1 MGAEPPGTFMRQS
14 CVDGSSIDPE
24 APRSFT
30 RQSRAEANPTGA
42 QLSGKLTGLQSRWII
57 THPEELNA
65 DESGIAWSEICG
77 SECIARLLLRKG
89 FRCAEEV
96 NAFLRPR
103 LSSLSDPF
111 LLPQM
116 HAAVSR
122 ILKAL
127 NQRERIVLFGDYDV
141 DGVTSLALL
150 AEMLRAY
157 GSAPE
162 LFLPLRMEEGYG
174 LSRESVERCLAQHRP
189 QLLIAIDCG
198 TSSVNEIADLQKS
211 AVDVIVLDHH
221 EPKSVLPDC
230 VAIVN
235 PKAGDSSFEYLC
247 SVGIVFKLCH
257 ALLKTRPVSG
267 FDLKSKLDLVALG
280 TVADIVPLRDENRV
294 LVQRGAIEIAQTS
307 RIGLRKLM
315 QVAGVRPPILPED
328 IGYRLGPRLNAAGRL
343 STAEK
348 SLRLLLTHDDGEART
363 LAAELDRQNRERQ
376 EVEKQIFDLAIEKI
390 EDRLDF
396 ARDAAIVVGARG
408 WHPGVLG
415 IVASRIA
422 RRYHRP
428 TIVIGFDENG
438 IGKGSG
444 RSIEGLNLVEALS
457 CCAERL
463 DKFGG
468 HEMAAGLALH
478 EEHFDLFAEEFRKTA
493 RELLS
498 EEALEPSTRLDHE
511 LAFTE
516 IDIDFLRW
524 HEMLQPFGSGNPQ
537 PLFLAREVE
546 PVAPPRVVNDKHLI
560 FRLRQGNRHR
570 RAVYFDGVPNQLPPT
585 PWDIAFR
592 IRADEYEGET
602 LVGMQIEAVRQA
614 ERRACEQ

>member
-1 MGAEPPGTFMRQS
+1 MQHRVEGEPTNVEAPRGPGDKVVEAEPPK
-14 CVDGSSIDPE
+14 
-24 APRSFT
+24 AFT
-30 RQSRAEANPTGA
+30 RRH
-42 QLSGKLTGLQSRWII
+42 RWILAP
-57 THPEELNA
+57 PEELNGSA
-65 DESGIAWSEICG
+65 ISWGEICG

-96 NAFLRPR
+96 DAFLRPR
-103 LSSLSDPF
+103 LGALSDPF

-116 HAAVSR
+116 RAAVSR
-122 ILKAL
+122 ILDAL
-127 NQRERIVLFGDYDV
+127 QRRERIVLFGDYDV

-157 GSAPE
+157 GSPPE

-174 LSRESVERCLAQHRP
+174 LSPESIERCLGQYRS
-189 QLLIAIDCG
+189 QLLIAVDCG
-198 TSSVNEIADLQKS
+198 TSSSKEIADLRKRG
-211 AVDVIVLDHH
+211 VDVIVFDHH
-221 EPKSVLPDC
+221 EPKSALPDC
-230 VAIVN
+230 IAIVN
-235 PKAGDSSFEYLC
+235 PKTTESGFEYLC

-257 ALLKTRPVSG
+257 ALLKTRPLPE

-280 TVADIVPLRDENRV
+280 TVADIVPLRAENRI
-294 LVQRGAIEIAQTS
+294 LVQRGAIEIARTS
-307 RIGLRKLM
+307 RVGLRKLI
-315 QVAGVRPPILPED
+315 QVAGVRPPILPQD

-348 SLRLLLTHDDGEART
+348 SLRLLLTDDDSEAT
-363 LAAELDRQNRERQ
+363 ILAAELDRQNRDRQ
-376 EVEKQIFDLAIEKI
+376 EVEKQIFELATEKLK
-390 EDRLDF
+390 ERFD
-396 ARDAAIVVGARG
+396 ATYDAAIVVGARD
-408 WHPGVLG
+408 WHQGVLG

-457 CCAERL
+457 RCAERL

-478 EEHFDLFAEEFRKTA
+478 EENFDLFAEAFRKAA
-493 RELLS
+493 REVLS
-498 EEALEPSTRLDHE
+498 EEALQPCVRLDHE

-516 IDIDFLRW
+516 IDMDFLRW
-524 HEMLQPFGSGNPQ
+524 HEMLQPFGSGNTQ

-546 PVAPPRVVNDKHLI
+546 PVALPRVVNEKHLI

-570 RAVYFDGVPNQLPPT
+570 RAVFFDGVANPLPPT

-614 ERRACEQ
+614 ERHACEH

>member
-1 MGAEPPGTFMRQS
+1 MQHRVEGEPTSVQTPRGRGDKVVEAEPPKAS
-14 CVDGSSIDPE
+14 
-24 APRSFT
+24 T
-30 RQSRAEANPTGA
+30 RQH
-42 QLSGKLTGLQSRWII
+42 RWILAP
-57 THPEELNA
+57 PEELNGSA
-65 DESGIAWSEICG
+65 ISWGEICG

-96 NAFLRPR
+96 DAFLRPR
-103 LSSLSDPF
+103 LGSLSDPF

-116 HAAVSR
+116 REAVSR
-122 ILKAL
+122 ILDAL
-127 NQRERIVLFGDYDV
+127 QRRERIVLFGDYDV

-174 LSRESVERCLAQHRP
+174 LSPESIERCLGQYRP
-189 QLLIAIDCG
+189 QLLIAVDCG
-198 TSSVNEIADLQKS
+198 TSSSKEIADLRKRG
-211 AVDVIVLDHH
+211 VDVIVFDHH
-221 EPKSVLPDC
+221 EPKSALPYC
-230 VAIVN
+230 IAIVN
-235 PKAGDSSFEYLC
+235 PKTTESGFEYLC

-257 ALLKTRPVSG
+257 ALLKTRPLPE

-280 TVADIVPLRDENRV
+280 TVADIVPLRAENRI
-294 LVQRGAIEIAQTS
+294 LVQRGAIEIAHTS
-307 RIGLRKLM
+307 RVGLRKLI

-348 SLRLLLTHDDGEART
+348 SLRLLLTDDDSEAT
-363 LAAELDRQNRERQ
+363 MLAAELDRQNRERQ
-376 EVEKQIFDLAIEKI
+376 EVEKQIFELATGKLKKRF
-390 EDRLDF
+390 D
-396 ARDAAIVVGARG
+396 ATYDAAIVVGAHD
-408 WHPGVLG
+408 WHQGVLG

-438 IGKGSG
+438 MGKGSG

-457 CCAERL
+457 RSAERL

-478 EEHFDLFAEEFRKTA
+478 EENFDLFADAFRKAA
-493 RELLS
+493 REVLS
-498 EEALEPSTRLDHE
+498 EEALQPCVRLDHE

-516 IDIDFLRW
+516 IDMDFLRW
-524 HEMLQPFGSGNPQ
+524 HEMLQPFGNGNTQ

-546 PVAPPRVVNDKHLI
+546 PVALPRVVNEKHLI

-570 RAVYFDGVPNQLPPT
+570 RAVFFDGVTNPLPPT

-592 IRADEYEGET
+592 IRADEYQGET
-602 LVGMQIEAVRQA
+602 LIGIQIEAVRQA
-614 ERRACEQ
+614 ERHACEH

>member
-1 MGAEPPGTFMRQS
+1 VRSKVEENRIVTQQPGN
-14 CVDGSSIDPE
+14 I
-24 APRSFT
+24 T
-30 RQSRAEANPTGA
+30 R
-42 QLSGKLTGLQSRWII
+42 QSRWII
-57 THPEELNA
+57 APPEELNGGVI
-65 DESGIAWSEICG
+65 SWGQICG

-96 NAFLRPR
+96 NSFLRPR

-122 ILKAL
+122 ILTAL
-127 NQRERIVLFGDYDV
+127 DRRERIVLFGDYDV

-157 GSAPE
+157 GGAPE

-174 LSRESVERCLAQHRP
+174 LSPESVERCVGQYRP

-198 TSSVNEIADLQKS
+198 TSSVKEIADLRERS
-211 AVDVIVLDHH
+211 VDVIVLDHH
-221 EPKSVLPDC
+221 EPKSALPSC

-235 PKAGDSSFEYLC
+235 PKTVDSPFEYLC

-257 ALLKTRPVSG
+257 ALLKTRPLPE

-280 TVADIVPLRDENRV
+280 TVADIVPLCEENRV
-294 LVQRGAIEIAQTS
+294 LVQRGAIQIAQTS
-307 RIGLRKLM
+307 RVGLRKLM

-348 SLRLLLTHDDGEART
+348 SLRLLLTEDDGEAT
-363 LAAELDRQNRERQ
+363 ALAAELDHQNRERQ
-376 EVEKQIFDLAIEKI
+376 EVEKQIFEAAIEKI
-390 EDRLDF
+390 KEDRLDL

-438 IGKGSG
+438 LGKGSG

-457 CCAERL
+457 CCAEGL

-468 HEMAAGLALH
+468 HEMAAGLALR
-478 EEHFDLFAEEFRKTA
+478 EENFDLFAEGFRKAA

-498 EEALEPSTRLDHE
+498 DEALQPCLRLDHE
-511 LAFTE
+511 VAFTE
-516 IDIDFLRW
+516 LDMDFLQW
-524 HEMLQPFGSGNPQ
+524 HEMLQPFGNGNPQ
-537 PLFLAREVE
+537 PLLLAREVE
-546 PVAPPRVVNDKHLI
+546 PVAPPRVVNEKHLI
-560 FRLRQGNRHR
+560 LRLRQGNRHR
-570 RAVYFDGVPNQLPPT
+570 RAVYFDGVTNPLPRA

-592 IRADEYEGET
+592 IRADDYEGET
-602 LVGMQIEAVRQA
+602 LVAMQIEAVRQA
-614 ERRACEQ
+614 ERCGCEK

>member
-1 MGAEPPGTFMRQS
+1 VQHRVEGEPTNVEAPRGPGDKVVEAEPPK
-14 CVDGSSIDPE
+14 
-24 APRSFT
+24 AFT
-30 RQSRAEANPTGA
+30 RRH
-42 QLSGKLTGLQSRWII
+42 RWILAP
-57 THPEELNA
+57 PEELNGSA
-65 DESGIAWSEICG
+65 ISWGEICG

-96 NAFLRPR
+96 DAFLRPR
-103 LSSLSDPF
+103 LGALSDPF

-116 HAAVSR
+116 RAAVSR
-122 ILKAL
+122 ILDAL
-127 NQRERIVLFGDYDV
+127 QRRERIVLFGDYDV

-157 GSAPE
+157 GSPPE

-174 LSRESVERCLAQHRP
+174 LSPESIERCLGQYRS
-189 QLLIAIDCG
+189 QLLIAVDCG
-198 TSSVNEIADLQKS
+198 TSSSKEIADLRKRG
-211 AVDVIVLDHH
+211 VDVIVFDHH
-221 EPKSVLPDC
+221 EPKSALPDC
-230 VAIVN
+230 IAIVN
-235 PKAGDSSFEYLC
+235 PKTTESGFEYLC

-257 ALLKTRPVSG
+257 ALLKTRPLPE

-280 TVADIVPLRDENRV
+280 TVADIVPLRAENRI
-294 LVQRGAIEIAQTS
+294 LVQRGAIEIARTS
-307 RIGLRKLM
+307 RVGLRKLI
-315 QVAGVRPPILPED
+315 QVAGVRPPILPQD

-348 SLRLLLTHDDGEART
+348 SLRLLLTDDDREAT
-363 LAAELDRQNRERQ
+363 MLAAELDRQNRERQ
-376 EVEKQIFDLAIEKI
+376 EVEKQIFELATEKLK
-390 EDRLDF
+390 ERFD
-396 ARDAAIVVGARG
+396 ATYDAAIVVGARD
-408 WHPGVLG
+408 WHQGVLG

-457 CCAERL
+457 RCAERL

-478 EEHFDLFAEEFRKTA
+478 EENFDLFAEAFRKAA
-493 RELLS
+493 REVLS
-498 EEALEPSTRLDHE
+498 EEALQPCVRLDHE

-516 IDIDFLRW
+516 IDMDFLRW
-524 HEMLQPFGSGNPQ
+524 HEMLQPFGSGNTQ

-546 PVAPPRVVNDKHLI
+546 PVALPRVVNEKHLI

-570 RAVYFDGVPNQLPPT
+570 RAVFFDGVANPLPPT

-614 ERRACEQ
+614 ERHACEH

>member
-1 MGAEPPGTFMRQS
+1 MRSKVEENPIVTQQPGN
-14 CVDGSSIDPE
+14 
-24 APRSFT
+24 FT
-30 RQSRAEANPTGA
+30 RQSR
-42 QLSGKLTGLQSRWII
+42 WII
-57 THPEELNA
+57 APPEELNGGA
-65 DESGIAWSEICG
+65 ISWSQICG

-89 FRCAEEV
+89 FHCAEEV
-96 NAFLRPR
+96 NSFLRPR
-103 LSSLSDPF
+103 LSSLNDPF

-122 ILKAL
+122 ILAAL
-127 NQRERIVLFGDYDV
+127 DRRERIVLFGDYDV

-150 AEMLRAY
+150 AEMLSAY
-157 GSAPE
+157 GGAPE

-174 LSRESVERCLAQHRP
+174 LSPESVERCVGQYRP

-198 TSSVNEIADLQKS
+198 TSSVKEIADLRERS
-211 AVDVIVLDHH
+211 VDVIVLDHH
-221 EPKSVLPDC
+221 EPKSALPSC

-235 PKAGDSSFEYLC
+235 PKTVDSPFEYLC

-257 ALLKTRPVSG
+257 ALLKTRRLPE

-280 TVADIVPLRDENRV
+280 TVADIVPLCGENRV
-294 LVQRGAIEIAQTS
+294 LVQRGAIQIAQTS
-307 RIGLRKLM
+307 RVGLKKLM
-315 QVAGVRPPILPED
+315 QVAAVRLPILPED

-348 SLRLLLTHDDGEART
+348 SLRLLLTEDDGEATT
-363 LAAELDRQNRERQ
+363 LSAELDHQNRERQ
-376 EVEKQIFDLAIEKI
+376 EVEKQIFEAAIEKI
-390 EDRLDF
+390 KEDRLDL

-428 TIVIGFDENG
+428 TIVIGFDDNG
-438 IGKGSG
+438 LGKGSG

-457 CCAERL
+457 CCAEGL

-468 HEMAAGLALH
+468 HEMAAGLALR
-478 EEHFDLFAEEFRKTA
+478 EENLDLFAEGFRKAA

-498 EEALEPSTRLDHE
+498 DEALQPCVRLDHE
-511 LAFTE
+511 VAFTE
-516 IDIDFLRW
+516 LDMDFLQW
-524 HEMLQPFGSGNPQ
+524 HEMLQPFGNGNPQ
-537 PLFLAREVE
+537 PLLLAREVE
-546 PVAPPRVVNDKHLI
+546 PVAPPRVVNEKHLI
-560 FRLRQGNRHR
+560 LRLRQGNRHR
-570 RAVYFDGVPNQLPPT
+570 RAVYFDGVTNPLPRA

-592 IRADEYEGET
+592 IRADDYEGET
-602 LVGMQIEAVRQA
+602 LVAMQIEAVRQA
-614 ERRACEQ
+614 ERCGCEK